1 MSIISKVTDFLQ
13 VTLVDDIEVND
24 ITDMDI
30 ITIIAD
36 EDKESIYKVAL
47 TNEVGS
53 FEALL
58 AEEDYFLL
66 LDDLGK

>member
-1 MSIISKVTDFLQ
+1 MSIVSKVTDFLQ
-13 VTLVDDIEVND
+13 VTLVDGIEIND

-36 EDKESIYKVAL
+36 EDKESIYKVTL
-47 TNEVGS
+47 TNEVGN

-66 LDDLGK
+66 HDDLGK